1 MTQIPKRGMMNSQTE
16 AADVD
21 INRIPWTTENVNEIQ
36 QEMNVLRIKQLEEQ
50 AMKALE
56 LTVSSG

>member
-1 MTQIPKRGMMNSQTE
+1 MMNSQTE

>member
-1 MTQIPKRGMMNSQTE
+1 MMNTQTE
-16 AADVD
+16 AADID
-21 INRIPWTTENVNEIQ
+21 MNRTPWTTENVDKIQ
-36 QEMNVLRIKQLEEQ
+36 EELNVMRIKQLEEQ

>member
-1 MTQIPKRGMMNSQTE
+1 MTNQTE

-21 INRIPWTTENVNEIQ
+21 INRTPWTAENVDRIQ